1 MQRGGGNMAS
11 STELIELMAERR
23 QEDALKDAEQRILRA
38 IVEGVPLSETLD
50 LACRALES
58 VLDEALCSVLL
69 LSADGKHL
77 THGAAPNLPKA
88 YSSAID
94 GAPIG
99 PAVGSC
105 GTAAYT
111 GKTVVVEDIET
122 DPLWADYKGLAAA
135 HDLRACWSIPLKSKG
150 GAVLG
155 TFATYHRDRHRPSQR
170 ELDVAWRLAASAA
183 IAIQRRLLDE
193 ALVAEKE
200 KAEAASR
207 AKSEFLA
214 NMSHELRTPLN
225 AILGFSEA
233 IDQVLLDPEKTREYA
248 RDIHRSGRQLLDLIN
263 DLLDVGRIESGT
275 AKLNRQRLNLA
286 TNLAEQ
292 VDLVRH
298 AFPDAAPISIETG
311 PGCPDILVDS
321 RSFRQVILN
330 IVGNAAKFTPA
341 TGSIRIMVDCVPPGL
356 RVSVSDTGPGIP
368 PEIMHDLGQ
377 PFRSGEAAYSR
388 KYGGSGLGL
397 YISRKLIQGHGGTL
411 DVASE
416 LGKGTRITISLPEAA
431 VLRDGQHGPG

>member
-1 MQRGGGNMAS
+1 MAS
-11 STELIELMAERR
+11 STELIELMAERK
-23 QEDALKDAEQRILRA
+23 QEEALKDAEQQILRA
-38 IVEGVPLSETLD
+38 IVEDVPLPEILD

-58 VLDEALCSVLL
+58 VLNKALCSVLL
-69 LSADGKHL
+69 LSPDGKHL
-77 THGAAPNLPKA
+77 VHGAAPHLPGA
-88 YSSAID
+88 YASAID
-94 GAPIG
+94 GVAIG

-105 GTAAYT
+105 GTAAYR
-111 GKTVVVEDIET
+111 GEMVVVEDIAN
-122 DPLWADYKGLAAA
+122 DPLWADFKQLAAT

-155 TFATYHRDRHRPSQR
+155 TFATYHRFVYRPSQR
-170 ELDVAWRLAASAA
+170 EFDIAWRLAASTA
-183 IAIQRRLLDE
+183 IAIQRKLLDE
-193 ALVAEKE
+193 ALIEEKE
-200 KAEAASR
+200 RAEAASR

-233 IDQVLLDPEKTREYA
+233 IDRILLDPEKTREYA
-248 RDIHRSGRQLLDLIN
+248 RDIHRSGSQLLDLIN
-263 DLLDVGRIESGT
+263 GLLDVGRIESGT
-275 AKLNRQRLNLA
+275 AKFNRQRFNLP

-298 AFPDAAPISIETG
+298 AFPDAAPIGIETG
-311 PGCPDILVDS
+311 PDCPDILVDT

-341 TGSIRIMVDCVPPGL
+341 TGRIEIAVEGAAPGL
-356 RVSVSDTGPGIP
+356 RIVVTDTGPGIP

-397 YISRKLIQGHGGTL
+397 YISRKLIQGHNGSL
-411 DVASE
+411 EVASE
-416 LGKGTRITISLPEAA
+416 VGRGTRITIGLPEAA
-431 VLRDGQHGPG
+431 VLRAGQHGPG

>member
-1 MQRGGGNMAS
+1 MAS
-11 STELIELMAERR
+11 SSELIELMAERK
-23 QEDALKDAEQRILRA
+23 QEEALKDAEQRILRA
-38 IVEGVPLSETLD
+38 IVEDVPLPDILD

-69 LSADGKHL
+69 VSRDGKHL
-77 THGAAPNLPKA
+77 MHGAAPHLPKA
-88 YSSAID
+88 YSAAID

-99 PAVGSC
+99 PNVGSC

-111 GKTVVVEDIET
+111 GETVVVEDIAT
-122 DPLWADYKGLAAA
+122 DPLWADYKGIALP
-135 HDLRACWSIPLKSKG
+135 HELRACWSIPLKSKG

-155 TFATYHRDRHRPSQR
+155 TFATYHRHTHRPAQR
-170 ELDVAWRLAASAA
+170 ELSIAWRLAASTA
-183 IAIQRRLLDE
+183 IAIQRKQLYE
-193 ALVAEKE
+193 ALIEEKE

-233 IDQVLLDPEKTREYA
+233 IDQILLNPEKTREYA
-248 RDIHRSGRQLLDLIN
+248 RDIHRSGRQLLELIN

-275 AKLNRQRLNLA
+275 AKLNRQRFPLA
-286 TNLAEQ
+286 ANLAEQ

-298 AFPDAAPISIETG
+298 AFPDAAPIGIDIE
-311 PGCPDILVDS
+311 PDCPEILVDT
-321 RSFRQVILN
+321 RSIRQVVLN
-330 IVGNAAKFTPA
+330 IVGNAAKFTPGS
-341 TGSIRIMVDCVPPGL
+341 GSINIRVDAREPGL
-356 RVSVSDTGPGIP
+356 RIIVSDTGPGIP
-368 PEIMHDLGQ
+368 PDILHDLGQ

-397 YISRKLIQGHGGTL
+397 YISRKLVQSHGGAL
-411 DVASE
+411 EVESE
-416 LGKGTRITISLPEAA
+416 VGKGTRIVISLPEGS
-431 VLRDGQHGPG
+431 VLRAGAHSPD

>member
-1 MQRGGGNMAS
+1 MAS
-11 STELIELMAERR
+11 SSELIELMAERK

-38 IVEGVPLSETLD
+38 IVEDVPLPDILD

-69 LSADGKHL
+69 VSRDGLHL
-77 THGAAPNLPKA
+77 THGAAPHLPKA
-88 YSSAID
+88 YSAAID
-94 GAPIG
+94 GATIG
-99 PAVGSC
+99 PNVGSC

-111 GKTVVVEDIET
+111 GETVVVEDIAT
-122 DPLWADYKGLAAA
+122 DPLWADYKSVALP

-155 TFATYHRDRHRPSQR
+155 TFATYHRNTHRPTQR
-170 ELDVAWRLAASAA
+170 ELSIAWRLAASTA
-183 IAIQRRLLDE
+183 IAIQRKQLYE
-193 ALVAEKE
+193 ALIEEKE

-233 IDQVLLDPEKTREYA
+233 IDQVLLNPEKTREYA
-248 RDIHRSGRQLLDLIN
+248 RDIHRSGKQLLELIN

-275 AKLNRQRLNLA
+275 AKLNRQRFPLA
-286 TNLAEQ
+286 VNLAEQ

-298 AFPDAAPISIETG
+298 AFPDAAPIGIDIE
-311 PGCPDILVDS
+311 PDCPEILVDT
-321 RSFRQVILN
+321 RSIRQVVLN
-330 IVGNAAKFTPA
+330 IVGNAAKFTPNS
-341 TGSIRIMVDCVPPGL
+341 GSINIRVDATPPGL
-356 RVSVSDTGPGIP
+356 RIIVSDTGPGIP
-368 PEIMHDLGQ
+368 PEILHDLGQ

-397 YISRKLIQGHGGTL
+397 YISRKLVQSHGGTL
-411 DVASE
+411 EVESE
-416 LGKGTRITISLPEAA
+416 VGQGTRIIISLPEGA
-431 VLRDGQHGPG
+431 VLRTGAHSPG

>member
-1 MQRGGGNMAS
+1 MAS
-11 STELIELMAERR
+11 STELIELMAQRR
-23 QEDALKDAEQRILRA
+23 QEDTLKDAEQRILRA
-38 IVEGVPLSETLD
+38 IVEDVPLSDILD

-58 VLDEALCSVLL
+58 VLSNALCSVLL
-69 LSADGKHL
+69 LSPDGKHL
-77 THGAAPNLPKA
+77 AHGAAPHLPKA
-88 YSSAID
+88 YSDIID
-94 GAPIG
+94 GVAIG
-99 PAVGSC
+99 PSVGSC

-111 GKTVVVEDIET
+111 GELIVVEDIQT
-122 DPLWADYKGLAAA
+122 DPLWADYKHVAAP

-155 TFATYHRDRHRPSQR
+155 TFATYHRTPYRPNQH
-170 ELDVAWRLAASAA
+170 ELDIAWRLAASAA
-183 IAIQRRLLDE
+183 IAIQRKLLDE
-193 ALVAEKE
+193 ALIAEKE

-233 IDQVLLDPEKTREYA
+233 IDRLLLDADKTREYA
-248 RDIHRSGRQLLDLIN
+248 RDIHRSGRQLLELIN

-275 AKLNRQRLNLA
+275 AKLNRQRFHLGS
-286 TNLAEQ
+286 NLAEQ
-292 VDLVRH
+292 IDLVRH
-298 AFPDAAPISIETG
+298 AFPDAAPIYINIG
-311 PGCPDILVDS
+311 PDCPDILVDT

-341 TGSIRIMVDCVPPGL
+341 DGRIDISADCTAPGL
-356 RVSVSDTGPGIP
+356 RLTVGDTGPGIP
-368 PEIMHDLGQ
+368 PEIMRDLGQ

-397 YISRKLIQGHGGTL
+397 YISRKLIQGHGGSL

-416 LGKGTRITISLPEAA
+416 VGQGTRIIISLPENG
-431 VLRDGQHGPG
+431 VLRAGEHGPG

>member
-1 MQRGGGNMAS
+1 MAS

-23 QEDALKDAEQRILRA
+23 QEEALKDAEQRILRA
-38 IVEGVPLSETLD
+38 IVEDVPLPEILD

-58 VLDEALCSVLL
+58 VLDNALCSVLL
-69 LSADGKHL
+69 LSRDGKHL
-77 THGAAPNLPKA
+77 THGAAPHLPRT
-88 YSSAID
+88 YSNAID
-94 GAPIG
+94 GVAIG

-105 GTAAYT
+105 GTAAHT
-111 GKTVVVEDIET
+111 GETVIVEDIAT
-122 DPLWADYKGLAAA
+122 DPLWANYKELA
-135 HDLRACWSIPLKSKG
+135 LRHALQACWSIPLKSKG
-150 GAVLG
+150 GGILG
-155 TFATYHRDRHRPSQR
+155 TFATYHRVPHSPTER
-170 ELDVAWRLAASAA
+170 ELNIAWRMAASVA
-183 IAIQRRLLDE
+183 IAIQRKQLYE
-193 ALVAEKE
+193 ALIEEKE

-233 IDQVLLDPEKTREYA
+233 IDHVLLDPAKTREYA
-248 RDIHRSGRQLLDLIN
+248 RDIHRSGWQLLELIN

-275 AKLNRQRLNLA
+275 AKLNRQRFNLPV
-286 TNLAEQ
+286 NLAEQ

-298 AFPDAAPISIETG
+298 AFPDAAPIHIDLCAD
-311 PGCPDILVDS
+311 CPDILVDT
-321 RSFRQVILN
+321 RYFRQIILN

-341 TGSIRIMVDCVPPGL
+341 SGRIDISVDCTEPGMRL
-356 RVSVSDTGPGIP
+356 TVADTGPGIP

-397 YISRKLIQGHGGTL
+397 YISRNLIQAHGGTL
-411 DVASE
+411 QVESE
-416 LGKGTRITISLPEAA
+416 LGRGTRITIGLPEVAM
-431 VLRDGQHGPG
+431 LRPHQHNPA

>member
-1 MQRGGGNMAS
+1 MAS

-38 IVEGVPLSETLD
+38 IVEDVPLGDILD

-58 VLDEALCSVLL
+58 VLNHALCSVLL
-69 LSADGKHL
+69 LSADGKRL
-77 THGAAPNLPKA
+77 AHGAAPHLPKA
-88 YSSAID
+88 YSAAID
-94 GAPIG
+94 GVAIG
-99 PAVGSC
+99 PSVGSC

-111 GKTVVVEDIET
+111 GELVVVEDIQT
-122 DPLWADYKGLAAA
+122 DPLWADYKHVAAA

-155 TFATYHRDRHRPSQR
+155 TFATYHRAPYRPNQR
-170 ELDVAWRLAASAA
+170 DLNIAWRLAASAA
-183 IAIQRRLLDE
+183 IAIQRKLLDE
-193 ALVAEKE
+193 ALIAEKE

-233 IDQVLLDPEKTREYA
+233 IDRILLDPDKTREYA
-248 RDIHRSGRQLLDLIN
+248 RDIHRSGRQLLELIN

-275 AKLNRQRLNLA
+275 TRLNRQRFHLGS
-286 TNLAEQ
+286 NLAEQ
-292 VDLVRH
+292 IDLVRH
-298 AFPDAAPISIETG
+298 AFPDAAPIYINVA
-311 PGCPDILVDS
+311 PDCPDILVDT

-341 TGSIRIMVDCVPPGL
+341 DGRIDIAADCTGAGL
-356 RVSVSDTGPGIP
+356 RLTVSDTGPGIP
-368 PEIMHDLGQ
+368 PEIMRDLGQ

-397 YISRKLIQGHGGTL
+397 YISRKLIQGHNGSL
-411 DVASE
+411 EVASE
-416 LGKGTRITISLPEAA
+416 VGKGTRIIISLPENA
-431 VLRDGQHGPG
+431 VLRAGAHGPG

>member
-1 MQRGGGNMAS
+1 MAS

-23 QEDALKDAEQRILRA
+23 QEEALKDAEQRILRA
-38 IVEGVPLSETLD
+38 IVEDVPLRDILD

-58 VLDEALCSVLL
+58 VLNQALCSVLL
-69 LSADGKHL
+69 LSPDGKHL
-77 THGAAPNLPKA
+77 AHGAAPNLPKD
-88 YSSAID
+88 YSAAID

-111 GKTVVVEDIET
+111 GEMVVVEDIAT

-135 HDLRACWSIPLKSKG
+135 HGLCACWSIPLKSKG

-155 TFATYHRDRHRPSQR
+155 TFATYHRTPYRPNER
-170 ELDVAWRLAASAA
+170 ELKIAWRLAASAA
-183 IAIQRRLLDE
+183 IAIQRKLLDE
-193 ALVAEKE
+193 ALIAEKE

-233 IDQVLLDPEKTREYA
+233 IDRILLDPEKTREYA

-275 AKLNRQRLNLA
+275 AKLNRQRFNLA
-286 TNLAEQ
+286 AHLAEQ

-298 AFPDAAPISIETG
+298 AFPDAASIRIAVS
-311 PGCPDILVDS
+311 PDCPDILVDT

-341 TGSIRIMVDCVPPGL
+341 TGSIELAADCSAPGL
-356 RVSVSDTGPGIP
+356 RLVVSDTGPGIP
-368 PEIMHDLGQ
+368 PEIMRDLGQ

-397 YISRKLIQGHGGTL
+397 YISRKLIQEHGGSL
-411 DVASE
+411 EVASE
-416 LGKGTRITISLPEAA
+416 LGVGTSITISLPESAM
-431 VLRDGQHGPG
+431 LRAGQHGPG

>member
-1 MQRGGGNMAS
+1 MGRQGMAS

-23 QEDALKDAEQRILRA
+23 QEEALKDAEQRILRA
-38 IVEGVPLSETLD
+38 IVEDVPLSDILD

-58 VLDEALCSVLL
+58 VLSEALCSVLL
-69 LSADGKHL
+69 LSPDGKHL
-77 THGAAPNLPKA
+77 AHCAAPHLPRE
-88 YSSAID
+88 YSAAID

-111 GKTVVVEDIET
+111 GEMVVVENIAT
-122 DPLWADYKGLAAA
+122 DPLWADYKQIALPHGL
-135 HDLRACWSIPLKSKG
+135 HACWSIPLKSKG

-155 TFATYHRDRHRPSQR
+155 TFATYHRTPYRPTQR
-170 ELDVAWRLAASAA
+170 ELDIAWRLAASAA
-183 IAIQRRLLDE
+183 IAIQRKLLVE
-193 ALVAEKE
+193 ALIAEKE

-233 IDQVLLDPEKTREYA
+233 IDRLLLDPDKMREYA
-248 RDIHRSGRQLLDLIN
+248 RDIHRSGRQLLELIN

-275 AKLNRQRLNLA
+275 AKLNRQRFHIGS
-286 TNLAEQ
+286 NLAEQ
-292 VDLVRH
+292 IDLVRH
-298 AFPDAAPISIETG
+298 AFPDAAPIYINIG
-311 PGCPDILVDS
+311 PECPDILVDT

-341 TGSIRIMVDCVPPGL
+341 DGRIDISADCTGPGL
-356 RVSVSDTGPGIP
+356 RLIVADTGPGIP
-368 PEIMHDLGQ
+368 PEIMRDLGQ

-388 KYGGSGLGL
+388 KYGGSSLGL
-397 YISRKLIQGHGGTL
+397 YISRKLIQGHNGTL

-416 LGKGTRITISLPEAA
+416 VGKGTRITLSLPENA
-431 VLRDGQHGPG
+431 VLRAGAHGPG